1 LAARSIAEPR
11 GSAAK
16 EDEITMASKQSI
28 LVSKIYQIWLTQPVD
43 DELITNQYGWDLLTA
58 EPGGVD
64 YLETDAGGV
73 DAMWAIPKEA
83 DQDRVLLCM
92 HGGGYIAGSMYTH
105 RKMFAHIAK
114 AVGARALIVNYRLL
128 PEGVYPKPVDD
139 VVSAYRFLL
148 DQGVNPDHI
157 AFTGDSAGGGLSITA
172 QLQARDQGLPLPA
185 AAMPLSAWVDMEV
198 TGETMLSNQ
207 GKDALFNQDWIKQ
220 LAEGYLAGADPRAP
234 YATPLY
240 ADLTGLGPIYI
251 QVGDQEL
258 LLDESRRL
266 AAEAEK
272 AGVEV
277 RLDVFPD
284 QQHSFQMMAGRAP
297 EADDA
302 IRRLAEWARPRLGL
316 PLAAPAEAAA

>member
-1 LAARSIAEPR
+1 LAARSITEPR
-11 GSAAK
+11 GGAAK
-16 EDEITMASKQSI
+16 EDEIIMASKQSI

-43 DELITNQYGWDLLTA
+43 DELITNQYGWDLLAA

-73 DAMWAIPKEA
+73 EAMWAIPKEA

-128 PEGVYPKPVDD
+128 PAGVYPKPVDD

-148 DQGVNPDHI
+148 DQGINPDHI

-185 AAMPLSAWVDMEV
+185 AAMPMSAWVDMEV

-266 AAEAEK
+266 AAAAEK

-277 RLDVFPD
+277 RLDIFPD

-302 IRRLAEWARPRLGL
+302 IHRLAEWARPRLGL
-316 PLAAPAEAAA
+316 PQAAPAEVAA